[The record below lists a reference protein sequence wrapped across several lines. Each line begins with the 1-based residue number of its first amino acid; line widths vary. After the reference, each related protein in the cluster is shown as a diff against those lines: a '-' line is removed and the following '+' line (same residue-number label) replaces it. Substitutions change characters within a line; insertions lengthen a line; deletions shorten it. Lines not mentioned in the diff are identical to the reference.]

1 MILRFKTPDAVVGSH
16 RYDCVAFN
24 TETELYCS
32 QDWVKTDPMIKC
44 KIVQSNM
51 DIQDIILECDFNG
64 YGEARSRDEFF
75 GIEKRETEDLPFN

>member
-1 MILRFKTPDAVVGSH
+1 MILRFKTVDAKAGSH

-32 QDWVKTDPMIKC
+32 QDWVKTDPMTKC

>member
-1 MILRFKTPDAVVGSH
+1 MILRFKTPDAKVGSH
-16 RYDCVAFN
+16 KYDCVAFN
-24 TETELYCS
+24 TETEFYCS
-32 QDWVKTDPMIKC
+32 QDWVITDPMTKC

-75 GIEKRETEDLPFN
+75 GIEKRETEDLPFC

>member
-1 MILRFKTPDAVVGSH
+1 MILRFKTIDAVAGSH

-32 QDWVKTDPMIKC
+32 QDWVKTDPMTKC

-64 YGEARSRDEFF
+64 YNEACSRNEFF
-75 GIEKRETEDLPFN
+75 GIKEKESEGVK